1 MELLTIVSG
10 RNNLPPVKKR
20 TMDTSSKPNDK
31 HFPFTRRWKNFR
43 SNVYASD
50 DLSEKFIDEILS
62 ACFRLEKAHE
72 LIPDR
77 VSTIPQNFY
86 F

>member
-1 MELLTIVSG
+1 MELLTIVPE
-10 RNNLPPVKKR
+10 RNNLPPAKKR
-20 TMDTSSKPNDK
+20 TMETSSKLYDK
-31 HFPFTRRWKNFR
+31 HFPFTRWKNFR

-62 ACFRLEKAHE
+62 AYFRLEKAHE
-72 LIPDR
+72 PIPDR
-77 VSTIPQNFY
+77 VSTIPRNFY